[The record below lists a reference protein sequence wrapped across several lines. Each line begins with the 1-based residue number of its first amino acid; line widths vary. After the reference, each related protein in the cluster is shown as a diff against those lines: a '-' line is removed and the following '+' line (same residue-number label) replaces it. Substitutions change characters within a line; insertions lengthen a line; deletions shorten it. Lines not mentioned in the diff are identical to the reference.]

1 MKPILFAI
9 VFLITINSSFSQT
22 NSFVKLD
29 FEITNKENS
38 YLNITAFGNQLIKV
52 FNLNKEGVLK
62 DSIHIINGFYSL
74 NDNIRSI
81 NLFLKNGYDLKIKR
95 DMKNNPDSIIFTG
108 KGSLENT
115 ILNKR
120 ILANKKYIQHDLSNL
135 NEKELLVL
143 IDEMKN
149 EDFERLKDKRLDSL
163 FVRGEKSQ
171 INMNVFSL
179 RKKYAKIL
187 ITDQLKGTVSASFDY
202 ENHMGGKTKLED
214 FKGKYVYIDVWAT
227 WCGPCRGEIPAL
239 KKVEEKYHDKN
250 IAFISISV
258 DVDKDHEKWKNFVN
272 DKQLGGV
279 QLFADKDWNSD
290 FIKSYGVISIPR
302 FILIDPNGKIIKSD
316 AARPSNPELQK
327 VLDSLLN

>member
-1 MKPILFAI
+1 
-9 VFLITINSSFSQT
+9 
-22 NSFVKLD
+22 
-29 FEITNKENS
+29 
-38 YLNITAFGNQLIKV
+38 
-52 FNLNKEGVLK
+52 
-62 DSIHIINGFYSL
+62 
-74 NDNIRSI
+74 
-81 NLFLKNGYDLKIKR
+81 
-95 DMKNNPDSIIFTG
+95 MKNNPDSIIFTG

-227 WCGPCRGEIPAL
+227 WCGPCRGEIHAL
-239 KKVEEKYHDKN
+239 KKVEEKNHDKN
-250 IAFISISV
+250 IEFIIISV

-302 FILIDPNGKIIKSD
+302 FILIDPSGKVVKSD
-316 AARPSNPELQK
+316 ASRPSNPELQK